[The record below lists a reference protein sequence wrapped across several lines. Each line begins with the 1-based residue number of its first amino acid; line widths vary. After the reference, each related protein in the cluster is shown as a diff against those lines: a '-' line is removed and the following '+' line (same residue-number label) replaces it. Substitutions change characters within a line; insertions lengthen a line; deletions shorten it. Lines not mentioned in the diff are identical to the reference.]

1 MRRRIGL
8 SSTGAWYS
16 GRCPTSHGPG
26 RRTFSSVLGLMGG
39 LSLETWLRSDLCNSS
54 SIVSRHWRDAFVT
67 NLKSGFCF
75 FLKAWPPLFDEAGA
89 GGGAHVAWAR
99 GLGVVTVDDPLLESG
114 SPPVKGMLQDFE
126 KVAYPLSKGC
136 YTARKKW
143 LTPCARDV
151 TGFRKSVTS
160 FFGSSTWLTPCATG
174 LFRRIGTRD
183 LELLRLEIGLGV
195 VKKLSQR
202 RRKAARG

>member
-1 MRRRIGL
+1 M
-8 SSTGAWYS
+8 
-16 GRCPTSHGPG
+16 
-26 RRTFSSVLGLMGG
+26 
-39 LSLETWLRSDLCNSS
+39 
-54 SIVSRHWRDAFVT
+54 
-67 NLKSGFCF
+67 F

-151 TGFRKSVTS
+151 TQLKKVAHPLRKGVTQFEIVKKWLTPCARDVTGFRKSVTS

-183 LELLRLEIGLGV
+183 LELLRLEIGLGI

>member
-1 MRRRIGL
+1 MLHGRVAWGL
-8 SSTGAWYS
+8 SQWMI
-16 GRCPTSHGPG
+16 H
-26 RRTFSSVLGLMGG
+26 F
-39 LSLETWLRSDLCNSS
+39 W
-54 SIVSRHWRDAFVT
+54 
-67 NLKSGFCF
+67 
-75 FLKAWPPLFDEAGA
+75 
-89 GGGAHVAWAR
+89 
-99 GLGVVTVDDPLLESG
+99 
-114 SPPVKGMLQDFE
+114 
-126 KVAYPLSKGC
+126 KVAHPLSKGC
-136 YTARKKW
+136 YMISKKWLTPCQRDVTQLEKSGSPPAQGMLHSSKKWLTPCARGVTHFEIVKKW